1 VTATSAGPPGLNAH
15 RGGSGEPLVLLHGIG
30 LSIRTWRPV
39 LPALEREHD
48 VLALDLP
55 GFGESPPL
63 APGTRST
70 VPAIAD
76 AVEDE
81 LGASG
86 LERPHLAGNSL
97 GGWVALELARRGRA
111 RSVVAFAPAGLWSGW
126 EVPYTRAML
135 RLHRAGAALLSPQ
148 AERLLRPTALR
159 AALLGL
165 AYGRPWRVGPADAV
179 YTERA
184 LAAAPG
190 WRETLEWMLSHNADG
205 LDELRVPVLIVWG
218 KRDRVLPP
226 RQGPRYAHAI
236 PGAELRI
243 VAGLGHIPMSDDPE
257 LVARTIVAA
266 TGKRSEAG

>member
-1 VTATSAGPPGLNAH
+1 MTATGAGPRGLNAH
-15 RGGSGEPLVLLHGIG
+15 RAGSGEPLVLLHGIG

-39 LPALEREHD
+39 LAALEREHD

-70 VPAIAD
+70 VPALAD

-81 LGASG
+81 LARAG
-86 LERPHLAGNSL
+86 LERPHIAGNSL

-111 RSVVAFAPAGLWSGW
+111 RSVVAFSPAGIWSGW
-126 EVPYTRAML
+126 EVPYARAVL
-135 RLHRAGAALLSPQ
+135 WLHRAGAELLAPLG
-148 AERLLRPTALR
+148 ETLLRPMLLR
-159 AALLGL
+159 TVLLGL
-165 AYGRPWRVGPADAV
+165 AWGRPWRVEPADAA

-184 LAAAPG
+184 LADAPG
-190 WRETLEWMLSHNADG
+190 WHETREWMLAHTAEG

-218 KRDRVLPP
+218 TRDRVLPP
-226 RQGPRYAHAI
+226 RQGARCARAI

-243 VAGLGHIPMSDDPE
+243 VPGVGHIPMADAPE
-257 LVARTIVAA
+257 LVARTILDF
-266 TGKRSEAG
+266 TRRSREGA